1 MIRLVVADDQAAI
14 REALATVLDLFDD
27 IEVIGTAADGAA
39 AVALVTGR
47 LAGEPVDVVL
57 MDLRMPG
64 TDGIDATGQLTEQ
77 APDTAV
83 VVLSTFADEDS
94 VLAALGAGARGY
106 LTKDSGRDD
115 IVRAV
120 RAAAAGQS
128 VLDTAVQQRL
138 IAAATANV
146 STRDLSRN
154 KGGPALEITPR
165 EREVLGLIGQGL
177 PNGAIAQR
185 LFVSEATVKTHINN
199 LFAKLSIHDRAEAVR
214 LAIQHGLDRN

>member
-14 REALATVLDLFDD
+14 REALATVLDLYDD
-27 IEVIGTAADGAA
+27 LEVVGTASDGAE
-39 AVALVTGR
+39 AVTLVTGR
-47 LAGEPVDVVL
+47 APAEPVDVVL

-64 TDGIDATGQLTEQ
+64 TDGIEATAQLAER
-77 APDTAV
+77 APGTAV

-106 LTKDSGRDD
+106 LTKDSGRDH

-120 RAAAAGQS
+120 RAAAAGQA

-138 IAAATANV
+138 IAAATGN
-146 STRDLSRN
+146 RRESRSQ
-154 KGGPALEITPR
+154 PPLDITPR
-165 EREVLGLIGQGL
+165 EREVLGLIGAGL
-177 PNGAIAQR
+177 PNSAIAQR

-199 LFAKLSIHDRAEAVR
+199 LFAKLGLRDRAEAVR
-214 LAIQHGLDRN
+214 LAIQHGLAS